1 MLIVVSI
8 PGVTAIGVKNVSVG
22 SRRPFGQSK
31 KRVIGALSGKRVRV
45 NLPSE
50 SVRSD
55 GSSMVRPLV
64 RRSRRTRMVNSAIAL
79 PVPAS
84 VTTPCTRRGL

>member
-1 MLIVVSI
+1 LIVVSI
-8 PGVTAIGVKNVSVG
+8 PGVTPIGMRNNG

-31 KRVIGALSGKRVRV
+31 KIVIPAFTGSRVRV
-45 NLPSE
+45 NRPNE

-55 GSSMVRPLV
+55 GSSIMTPLLI
-64 RRSRRTRMVNSAIAL
+64 RRRTRILKFAIAL
-79 PVPAS
+79 PVSAS